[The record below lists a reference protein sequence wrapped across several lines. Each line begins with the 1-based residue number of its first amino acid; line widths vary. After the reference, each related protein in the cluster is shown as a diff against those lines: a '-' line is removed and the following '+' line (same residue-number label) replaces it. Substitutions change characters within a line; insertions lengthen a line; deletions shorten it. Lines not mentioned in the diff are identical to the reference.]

1 MDIFTEKLAPNG
13 AELTCYLQQDS
24 WEMPTASVRPA
35 MLVLPGGGY
44 VMCSDREAEPIALA
58 YLAEGFNAFVLRYS
72 VNGKPWERAHE
83 DGAAALRYIR
93 EHAGELHIDPA
104 KVAAIGFSAGGHLAA
119 CLGAMGPEKPDAL
132 LLGYP
137 VILPE
142 MGPPMGIEIPDA
154 SAAVDWTTPPSF
166 LFASSDDGCVP
177 VENALSFA
185 QALAKNAV
193 YFEMRVYL
201 QAGHGFS
208 TGKAA
213 HANGNPANAV
223 PDTQDWLPDS
233 VRFLRHVFGDF
244 PLDGKAQPGTL
255 PPADRFGPDTP
266 IRRLAACPACVSAME
281 AARPGLTKE
290 LSADPMESGKSLR
303 MFAQEGRISQAL
315 LQTLAKKLGAL

>member
-1 MDIFTEKLAPNG
+1 MKTYTVELAPNG
-13 AELTCYLQQDS
+13 AELTCYLQHES
-24 WEMPTASVRPA
+24 WEMPTADVRPA
-35 MLVLPGGGY
+35 MLVIPGGGY
-44 VMCSDREAEPIALA
+44 VMCSDREAEPIALE

-72 VNGKPWERAHE
+72 VNCQCWERAYE
-83 DGAAALRYIR
+83 DGVAALRYIR
-93 EHAGELHIDPA
+93 ENAASLHIDPN

-119 CLGAMGPEKPDAL
+119 CLGTMGPDRPDAL
-132 LLGYP
+132 VLGYP

-142 MGPPMGIEIPDA
+142 MGPPMGLQIPDA
-154 SAAVDWTTPPSF
+154 CAGVDWTTPPSF

-177 VENALSFA
+177 VENSLSFA

-223 PDTQDWLPDS
+223 PDTRDWIPDS

-244 PLDGKAQPGTL
+244 PLDGMPQPGIL

-266 IRRLAACPACVSAME
+266 IRRLASCPACVSAME
-281 AARPGLTKE
+281 AVSPGLVKVLRTN
-290 LSADPMESGKSLR
+290 PMESGMSLR
-303 MFAQEGRISQAL
+303 MFAQAGRISDELLKAL
-315 LQTLAKKLGAL
+315 TDKLEKL

>member
-44 VMCSDREAEPIALA
+44 CMCSDREAEPIALA
-58 YLAEGFNAFVLRYS
+58 YLAEGYNAFVLRYS
-72 VNGKPWERAHE
+72 VDCHHWEKAHQ
-83 DGAAALRYIR
+83 DGAEALRYIR
-93 EHAGELHIDPA
+93 TNAEKLHVDPG

-119 CLGAMGPEKPDAL
+119 CLGTMGPDRPDAL

-137 VILPE
+137 VILPDLGPS
-142 MGPPMGIEIPDA
+142 MGLAIPDA
-154 SAAVDWTTPPSF
+154 SAAVDWTAPPSF
-166 LFASSDDGCVP
+166 LFASSDDGTVP
-177 VENALSFA
+177 VQNSLAFA
-185 QALAKNAV
+185 RALAENAV
-193 YFEMRVYL
+193 YFELHVYL

-223 PDTQDWLPDS
+223 PDTQDWLRDS

-244 PLDGKAQPGTL
+244 PLEGRPQPGTL
-255 PPADRFGPDTP
+255 PDPARFGPDTP
-266 IRRLAACPACVSAME
+266 IRRLAACPPCVAAME
-281 AARPGLTKE
+281 AVRPGIVRE
-290 LSADPMESGKSLR
+290 LRSDPFQSGMTLR
-303 MFAQEGRISQAL
+303 MFAQAGRIDQPLLDALSQAL
-315 LQTLAKKLGAL
+315 EKL

>member
-1 MDIFTEKLAPNG
+1 MDIFTEELAPNG
-13 AELTCYLQQDS
+13 AKLTCYLQQDS
-24 WEMPTASVRPA
+24 WEMPTAHIRPA

-58 YLAEGFNAFVLRYS
+58 YLAEGYNAFVLRYS
-72 VNGKPWERAHE
+72 VDCHDWEKAHQ
-83 DGAAALRYIR
+83 DGTAALRYIR
-93 EHAGELHIDPA
+93 ENAARLCIDPH

-119 CLGAMGPEKPDAL
+119 CLGSMGPEKPDAL

-142 MGPPMGIEIPDA
+142 LGPPMGLDIPDA

-177 VENALSFA
+177 VENGLAFA

-193 YFEMRVYL
+193 VFEMHIYP

-213 HANGNPANAV
+213 HANGNPASAV
-223 PDTQDWLPDS
+223 PDTQDWIRDS
-233 VRFLRHVFGDF
+233 VRFLRRAFGDF
-244 PLDGKAQPGTL
+244 PLEGKPQPGVM

-266 IRRLAACPACVSAME
+266 IRRLAACSACVDAME
-281 AARPGLTKE
+281 EVSPGLVRA
-290 LSADPMESGKSLR
+290 LRANPMESGMTLR
-303 MFAQEGRISQAL
+303 MFAQAGRVSDELLAAL
-315 LQTLAKKLGAL
+315 TEKLESL